1 MLIALG
7 IAPGLRHL
15 AYCVLKFDG
24 GRQAELLDADVL
36 RGGRTIRDLN
46 VFELAIKYRI
56 HSMILD
62 LVWER
67 HTPTVVGL
75 GPRASTQEPIEYSEF
90 AKAAVMAFSHA
101 VGGGIRTVQVTQ
113 KQFPL
118 FLGKSLPVAIR
129 THVDRPPQVRDPKL
143 LSAIGTALCAGM
155 DTQRPPRERILG

>member
-7 IAPGLRHL
+7 VSPGLRHL

-24 GRQAELLDADVL
+24 GPKAELLDSDVL

-46 VFELAIKYRI
+46 VFELAIKFRI

-67 HTPTVVGL
+67 HTPTVLGL
-75 GPRASTQEPIEYSEF
+75 GPRASSQEPVEYSDF
-90 AKAAVMAFSHA
+90 ARHALRAFAHA
-101 VGGGIRTVQVTQ
+101 VGGIRTVQVSS
-113 KQFPL
+113 KEFPL
-118 FLGKSLPVAIR
+118 FLGKSLPVGIR
-129 THVDRPPQVRDPKL
+129 NYVDCPPQVRDPKL

-155 DTQRPPRERILG
+155 DTQRPPSKQILG